1 MRREFT
7 VAVPEISDGRGSFAR
22 CFREPNL
29 IIVRFGCCGS
39 GLRFRRFAVY
49 VLRKCDFIGKASE
62 YLYWFISSPIDSV
75 SHWLRVSDVRH
86 FL

>member
-1 MRREFT
+1 M
-7 VAVPEISDGRGSFAR
+7 AA
-22 CFREPNL
+22 
-29 IIVRFGCCGS
+29 VRFRTISVNRTLTLCGS
-39 GLRFRRFAVY
+39 GLRFRRFALY

-75 SHWLRVSDVRH
+75 RHWFRVSEVRH